1 MILFAF
7 ELHSSTISAYL
18 EVVLS
23 EDGVLIDGETPV
35 TVELLSADGQE
46 LWSEDHNTLFF
57 KGRSAFEIGSINQ
70 FETKWFYDPGVQLN
84 LKVNGGQV
92 NLPIY
97 STPFSFFSHA
107 ADIVNAI
114 YMDGVFHMNVE
125 EERIGINIDHPTP
138 SVRLEVGGAMRVG
151 DGDDDSFNQ
160 IGMIRWRD
168 NRLEGLHND
177 DWRWLDVSPADG
189 FESKWTENN
198 SLLEPSFY
206 VLDTFV
212 HVATDQTLA
221 TLTVG
226 GDMYIDDSFTIDNS
240 IETDFQ
246 LNLLNDYGVTSNGAV
261 FARSVSINATNY
273 LNKDEGLV
281 VSGHLTGAG
290 AWCDKYYLININ
302 GSRYSK

>member
-1 MILFAF
+1 M
-7 ELHSSTISAYL
+7 E
-18 EVVLS
+18 
-23 EDGVLIDGETPV
+23 
-35 TVELLSADGQE
+35 
-46 LWSEDHNTLFF
+46 
-57 KGRSAFEIGSINQ
+57 
-70 FETKWFYDPGVQLN
+70 
-84 LKVNGGQV
+84 
-92 NLPIY
+92 
-97 STPFSFFSHA
+97 
-107 ADIVNAI
+107 
-114 YMDGVFHMNVE
+114 GVFHMNLE
-125 EERIGINIDHPTP
+125 EERIGVNIDHPTP

-151 DGDDDSFNQ
+151 DGDDETFNQ

-168 NRLEGLHND
+168 NRLEGRHND
-177 DWRWLDVSPADG
+177 AWRLLDVSPADG
-189 FESKWTENN
+189 FESKWTDNN

-246 LNLLNDYGVTSNGAV
+246 LNLLNDYGVTDNGAV

-273 LNKDEGLV
+273 LNKDDGLV

-290 AWCDKYYLININ
+290 AWYYKYHLVNVN